1 MLVRMAPGSEYP
13 GHRHAGAEECYVLQG
28 DIWVGDVHMRRGD
41 YQRAPA
47 GSRHPVQTT
56 DEGCVLLLVSSLSDE
71 ID

>member
-1 MLVRMAPGSEYP
+1 
-13 GHRHAGAEECYVLQG
+13 VLQG

-47 GSRHPVQTT
+47 GRRHPVQTT